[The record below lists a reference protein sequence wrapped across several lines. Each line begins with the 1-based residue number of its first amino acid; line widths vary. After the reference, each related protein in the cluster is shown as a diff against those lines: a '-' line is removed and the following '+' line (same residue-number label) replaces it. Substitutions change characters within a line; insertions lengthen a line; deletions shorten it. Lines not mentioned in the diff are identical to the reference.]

1 MSSSDRNKTAAPDLQ
16 SAIFIDRDGTMNV
29 DVGYVSRPDQL
40 EMYPWAS
47 EAVRLINRAAL
58 RAVVVTNQAGVAR
71 GLYSEATLERI
82 HDRMIQELER
92 GGARV
97 DAIYYCPHHP
107 ELGDPLYRKI
117 CDCRKPKPG
126 MLLKAAREH
135 RIDLKR
141 SYVIGDKASDISLA
155 SNAGAKSVLVLT
167 GYGRETLEN
176 PDQWPCEPDLVADNL
191 LEAVGCILD
200 MTFDQR

>member
-1 MSSSDRNKTAAPDLQ
+1 
-16 SAIFIDRDGTMNV
+16 
-29 DVGYVSRPDQL
+29 
-40 EMYPWAS
+40 
-47 EAVRLINRAAL
+47 
-58 RAVVVTNQAGVAR
+58 
-71 GLYSEATLERI
+71 
-82 HDRMIQELER
+82 
-92 GGARV
+92 
-97 DAIYYCPHHP
+97 
-107 ELGDPLYRKI
+107 
-117 CDCRKPKPG
+117 